1 MVQYSYDSWGNTLS
15 IADGQGEPITDETHI
30 GHINPYRY
38 RGYRYDK
45 ETGLYYLQSRYYSAQ
60 WGRFINF
67 DNYGGQV
74 GDLLSH
80 NGYAYCL
87 NNPIN
92 MQDENGNFAITL
104 GGLLLGTLIW
114 AAGMTR
120 TEVEIP
126 DILIDLPTK
135 SI

>member
-87 NNPIN
+87 NNPVN
-92 MQDENGNFAITL
+92 MVDEDGNFAIAASAGAGL
-104 GGLLLGTLIW
+104 WGLLGRSSRNIYEFCKKGNNGIKGSL
-114 AAGMTR
+114 
-120 TEVEIP
+120 
-126 DILIDLPTK
+126 
-135 SI
+135 